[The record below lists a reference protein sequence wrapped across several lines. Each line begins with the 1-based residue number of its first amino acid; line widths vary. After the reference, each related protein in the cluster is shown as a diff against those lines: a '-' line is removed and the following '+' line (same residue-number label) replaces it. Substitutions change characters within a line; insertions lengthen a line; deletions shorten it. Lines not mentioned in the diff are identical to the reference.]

1 MSSPRAKALGR
12 LPYFAG
18 LDRDTLMRLAA
29 EARERRCAAGELVLA
44 EGEPCR
50 GLSFV
55 VHGRVKAFKLAPDG
69 REQVLRI
76 LGPGRTFNDVPLFD
90 GAPNPASVAAL
101 EEATVVGLLPEPQL
115 QTIIEE
121 HPEVAA
127 AVIGVLARRLR
138 AVTEMVEDL
147 ALRGVGARVARLLLE
162 CSRGTPLLAE
172 GAVEDHCMHLTQQ
185 QIAAMTGTVR
195 EVVQRAL
202 KALEREGAVA
212 LARGRIRVLAPEVL
226 EAWSGAGRGES

>member
-1 MSSPRAKALGR
+1 MSSPLAAALSR
-12 LPYFAG
+12 IPYFAG
-18 LDRDTLMRLAA
+18 LDHGTLARLTAD
-29 EARERRCAAGELVLA
+29 ARERRCATREIVLT
-44 EGEPCR
+44 EGEACR

-55 VHGRVKAFKLAPDG
+55 VHGSVKAFKIAAGG

-101 EEATVVGLLPEPQL
+101 EDATVVGLLPAARLHVLIAERPD
-115 QTIIEE
+115 
-121 HPEVAA
+121 VAA

-162 CSRGTPLLAE
+162 CNRGTPPMAE
-172 GAVEDHCMHLTQQ
+172 GAGEDHGTHLTQQ
-185 QIAAMTGTVR
+185 QLAAMTGTVR
-195 EVVQRAL
+195 EVVQHAL

-212 LARGRIRVLAPEVL
+212 LSRGRIA
-226 EAWSGAGRGES
+226 AAA

>member
-1 MSSPRAKALGR
+1 MSSALAAALGR
-12 LPYFAG
+12 IPYFAG
-18 LDRDTLMRLAA
+18 LDHGTLMRLAA
-29 EARERRCAAGELVLA
+29 EARERRCAARELVLT

-55 VHGRVKAFKLAPDG
+55 VRGNVKAFKIAPDG

-101 EEATVVGLLPEPQL
+101 EDATVVGLLPAARLHGLIAERSD
-115 QTIIEE
+115 
-121 HPEVAA
+121 VAT

-162 CSRGTPLLAE
+162 CSRGSPTMAE
-172 GAVEDHCMHLTQQ
+172 GAGEDHGTHLTQQ
-185 QIAAMTGTVR
+185 QLAAMTGTVR

-226 EAWSGAGRGES
+226 EAWSSTGRGDG